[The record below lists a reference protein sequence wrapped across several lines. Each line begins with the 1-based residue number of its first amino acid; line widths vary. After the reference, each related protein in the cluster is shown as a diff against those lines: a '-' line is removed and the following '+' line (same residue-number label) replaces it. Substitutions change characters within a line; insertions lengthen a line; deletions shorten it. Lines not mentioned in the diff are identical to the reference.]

1 MGKQRTNVVKAV
13 EEVSEGKI
21 LENTAAKAK
30 PIERVAEGFKPI
42 EGIAGKVH
50 QKSVKRRGI
59 IAEVSK
65 GPIRL
70 PDFDGKKRRKA
81 EAY

>member
-30 PIERVAEGFKPI
+30 PIERVAHDFKPI
-42 EGIAGKVH
+42 ESIAGKADK
-50 QKSVKRRGI
+50 KSVTRRGI

-70 PDFDGKKRRKA
+70 PDFDGKRRKRA